1 MSSALLGVHLL
12 YFLCS
17 HRFDMIIE
25 LCMTTEGSLFWLPN
39 DETLFS
45 LLALNPDVHEIVLPV
60 YNQVSLYLRS
70 LYVL

>member
-1 MSSALLGVHLL
+1 
-12 YFLCS
+12 
-17 HRFDMIIE
+17 MIIE